1 MTLWCSLVHLPCGW
15 QHWWICVVH
24 LLSNWRPCWLC
35 LVHLP
40 SEWWHWLLCCMLAF
54 LWMALCCILSDGN
67 ALTPLLYTCHLSDGI
82 NSCAFWVMALIW
94 WLYVVHL
101 LSEWWLWWLNICTLA
116 FWMTTSVAQCC
127 ALAFWVMA
135 NSHVVHLNTCLL
147 SDSSMLHTYFLNDNV
162 DGSVVYLPSEWWHW
176 WLCVVHFPSEW
187 QHWWFCV
194 VHLPSEWWHWWLCV
208 VCLLS
213 EWQHWW
219 FCCILALW
227 VTA

>member
-101 LSEWWLWWLNICTLA
+101 LSEWWLWWLNI
-116 FWMTTSVAQCC
+116 
-127 ALAFWVMA
+127 
-135 NSHVVHLNTCLL
+135 VHLL
-147 SDSSMLHTYFLNDNV
+147 S
-162 DGSVVYLPSEWWHW
+162 G
-176 WLCVVHFPSEW
+176 W
-187 QHWWFCV
+187 QHQWLSV
-194 VHLPSEWWHWWLCV
+194 VHLPSEWWQIAMLYT
-208 VCLLS
+208 CLLS
-213 EWQHWW
+213 DGK
-219 FCCILALW
+219 
-227 VTA
+227 